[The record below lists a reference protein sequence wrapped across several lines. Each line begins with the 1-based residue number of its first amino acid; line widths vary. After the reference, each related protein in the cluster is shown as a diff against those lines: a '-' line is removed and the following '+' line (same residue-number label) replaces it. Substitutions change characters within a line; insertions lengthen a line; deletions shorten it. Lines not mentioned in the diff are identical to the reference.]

1 MVNKII
7 SINHPTGRL
16 WKAGFEATGFDLEY
30 TIKEGELWK
39 EIDGALL
46 INTLLEL
53 PQKLDTDPDAEK
65 TGRINCILNR
75 DKPVGYNTAPEAF
88 RRTILEHTEIKNK
101 NCVII
106 GAGKVARSI
115 ALAFSKEGGKI
126 TVLNRN
132 VEKAEKLAKEYNC
145 GFGPLS
151 KLADLNDIDIL
162 INATN
167 CGLYPNVKECPVPEQ
182 LIKADLCF
190 DVIVNP
196 IETKFLKA
204 AKANR

>member
-53 PQKLDTDPDAEK
+53 NGQKLDTDSDAEK
-65 TGRINCILNR
+65 TERVNCILNR
-75 DKPVGYNTAPEAF
+75 DKPVGYNTAPESF
-88 RRTILEHTEIKNK
+88 RRTILEYIEIKNK

-115 ALAFSKEGGKI
+115 A
-126 TVLNRN
+126 
-132 VEKAEKLAKEYNC
+132 
-145 GFGPLS
+145 
-151 KLADLNDIDIL
+151 
-162 INATN
+162 
-167 CGLYPNVKECPVPEQ
+167 
-182 LIKADLCF
+182 
-190 DVIVNP
+190 
-196 IETKFLKA
+196 
-204 AKANR
+204 